1 MELRILSINFE
12 IIVYKTIFIMLLN
25 NKNKKNMS
33 KQTVINLIA
42 NRDGISF
49 GEAKELVNETIDLI
63 IDGDIMEADQIL
75 ADQLGLEPD
84 YLFDLLP
91 I

>member
-1 MELRILSINFE
+1 
-12 IIVYKTIFIMLLN
+12 
-25 NKNKKNMS
+25 MS

-42 NRDGISF
+42 DRDSISL
-49 GEAKELVNETIDLI
+49 GEAKELVNETIELI
-63 IDGDIMEADQIL
+63 MEGDIMEADQIL

>member
-1 MELRILSINFE
+1 
-12 IIVYKTIFIMLLN
+12 
-25 NKNKKNMS
+25 MS

-42 NRDGISF
+42 ERDGISLS
-49 GEAKELVNETIDLI
+49 EARELVDETIDI
-63 IDGDIMEADQIL
+63 IMDGDIMEADQIL

>member
-1 MELRILSINFE
+1 
-12 IIVYKTIFIMLLN
+12 
-25 NKNKKNMS
+25 MS

-42 NRDGISF
+42 ERDGISLS
-49 GEAKELVNETIDLI
+49 EAKELVNETIDLI
-63 IDGDIMEADQIL
+63 MDGDIMEADQIL